1 MRLGTYFS
9 LKAVQAGLKSKDDLS
24 LKERLEILRD
34 TNDNPATEITSFKVY
49 RDLLEMTLAQFI
61 YLEHEL
67 KQEKPSEER
76 LVQLLIR
83 PIDEVEF
90 DDTQE
95 SEQAHLDA
103 LMELDAGAAFAAI
116 RDLMNNREMVLF
128 TRFDGV
134 IYNRVE
140 PSELDE
146 EDAEEDNSF
155 ENNWFFYNIVRTL
168 ANEDITKFKEIYS
181 LRMSEVLVEM
191 AYRVQLSIIE
201 TARAKERSEE
211 RRVGKECR
219 SRWSPYH

>member
-34 TNDNPATEITSFKVY
+34 TNDNQPTDITSFKVY

-95 SEQAHLDA
+95 GEQSHLDS

-146 EDAEEDNSF
+146 EDAEDDNSF

-201 TARAKERSEE
+201 TARAKEEE
-211 RRVGKECR
+211 ARMKAMSRR
-219 SRWSPYH
+219 

>member
-146 EDAEEDNSF
+146 EEAEEDNSF

-201 TARAKERSEE
+201 TARAKEEE
-211 RRVGKECR
+211 ARMKAMSRR
-219 SRWSPYH
+219 

>member
-34 TNDNPATEITSFKVY
+34 NEESKDYADIASFKVY

-61 YLEHEL
+61 YIEHEL
-67 KQEKPSEER
+67 KQENPSEER
-76 LVQLLIR
+76 IVQLIIR
-83 PIDEVEF
+83 PSDELEF
-90 DDTQE
+90 DDTQQ
-95 SEQAHLDA
+95 SEHSHLDS
-103 LMELDAGAAFAAI
+103 LMKLDAGVAFSAV
-116 RDLMNNREMVLF
+116 RDFMNNREMVLF

-140 PSELDE
+140 ESEIN
-146 EDAEEDNSF
+146 EDDAPDDNSF

-191 AYRVQLSIIE
+191 SYRVQLSIIE
-201 TARAKERSEE
+201 TAKAKEEE
-211 RRVGKECR
+211 ARMRAMSRR
-219 SRWSPYH
+219 

>member
-90 DDTQE
+90 DDTQD
-95 SEQAHLDA
+95 SEQAHVDA

-201 TARAKERSEE
+201 TARAKEEE
-211 RRVGKECR
+211 ARMKAMSRR
-219 SRWSPYH
+219 

>member
-34 TNDNPATEITSFKVY
+34 TNDNPPTEITSFKVY

-201 TARAKERSEE
+201 TARAKEEE
-211 RRVGKECR
+211 ARMKAMSRR
-219 SRWSPYH
+219 

>member
-1 MRLGTYFS
+1 
-9 LKAVQAGLKSKDDLS
+9 
-24 LKERLEILRD
+24 
-34 TNDNPATEITSFKVY
+34 
-49 RDLLEMTLAQFI
+49 MTLAQFI

-95 SEQAHLDA
+95 GEQSHLDS

-146 EDAEEDNSF
+146 EDAEDDNSF

-201 TARAKERSEE
+201 TARAKEEE
-211 RRVGKECR
+211 ARMKAMSRR
-219 SRWSPYH
+219 

>member
-34 TNDNPATEITSFKVY
+34 TNDNPPTEITSFKVY

-67 KQEKPSEER
+67 KQERPSEER

-201 TARAKERSEE
+201 TARAKEEE
-211 RRVGKECR
+211 ARMKAMSRR
-219 SRWSPYH
+219 

>member
-201 TARAKERSEE
+201 TARAKEEE
-211 RRVGKECR
+211 ARMKAMSRR
-219 SRWSPYH
+219 

>member
-9 LKAVQAGLKSKDDLS
+9 LKAVQAGLKSKNDLS

-34 TNDNPATEITSFKVY
+34 TNDNPPTEITSFKVY

-201 TARAKERSEE
+201 TARAKEEE
-211 RRVGKECR
+211 ARMKAMSRR
-219 SRWSPYH
+219 